1 MDSFEVNKILGAI
14 LGTLTF
20 TLAISIGAT
29 LLFENGKPPAK
40 PGFAIAV
47 PKSGTETAAAA
58 PAKVEP
64 IANRLAKADPKKGEA
79 LTKQCQSCHNFEKGQ
94 GPKVGPDLYGI
105 VGEDIAKG
113 QGFSFSSALKKLA
126 TEKHTWTF
134 GLLDEWL
141 TSPSSV
147 APGTAMTFAGI
158 SRPDQRADVIAY
170 LNQNSAKPEPLPKP
184 EAAPAAPSKANPA
197 PATGNVKAGAEG
209 AAAQQQSKGATATGE
224 PAQSKPGTGPNQPT
238 PAATD
243 NGNGK
248 AQPPAANPATQPA
261 PAGTQ
266 PAAPAAATSPNAPK
280 PGSGGMET
288 KPQK

>member
-29 LLFENGKPPAK
+29 LIFENNKAPSTA
-40 PGFAIAV
+40 GFQIEV
-47 PKSGTETAAAA
+47 PKTAANGA
-58 PAKVEP
+58 PAPAAKVEP
-64 IANRLAKADPKKGEA
+64 IADRLAKADPKKGEA
-79 LTKQCQSCHNFEKGQ
+79 LTKQCQSRHNFQKGQ

-105 VGEDIAKG
+105 VGEEIAKG

-134 GLLDEWL
+134 ALLDEWL
-141 TSPSSV
+141 TSPSTV

-158 SRPDQRADVIAY
+158 DRPQQRADVIAY

-197 PATGNVKAGAEG
+197 PAAGNIKAGAEG
-209 AAAQQQSKGATATGE
+209 AAASEKAKGANAAGE
-224 PAQSKPGTGPNQPT
+224 PFQSKPGTGPNHPA

-243 NGNGK
+243 TGNGK
-248 AQPPAANPATQPA
+248 LQPPAANPGTQPA
-261 PAGTQ
+261 PAGT
-266 PAAPAAATSPNAPK
+266 PATPPK
-280 PGSGGMET
+280 AE
-288 KPQK
+288 QH

>member
-29 LLFENGKPPAK
+29 LLFENNKPPAK
-40 PGFAIAV
+40 AGFAIAV
-47 PKSGTETAAAA
+47 PKGGTETAAAA
-58 PAKVEP
+58 PKVEP

-79 LTKQCQSCHNFEKGQ
+79 LTKQCQSCHNFQEGQ
-94 GPKVGPDLYGI
+94 GKKVGPDLYGV
-105 VGEDIAKG
+105 VGRPIASKAD
-113 QGFSFSSALKKLA
+113 FSYSSAIKKLA
-126 TEKHTWTF
+126 DKQKTWTF
-134 GLLDEWL
+134 ANLDEWL
-141 TSPSSV
+141 DSPSTD

-158 SRPDQRADVIAY
+158 TRPDQRADVIAY
-170 LNQNSAKPEPLPKP
+170 LNQNSAKPLPLPKP

-197 PATGNVKAGAEG
+197 PAAGNIKAGAEG
-209 AAAQQQSKGATATGE
+209 AAAEQQSKGAAATGE
-224 PAQSKPGTGPNQPT
+224 PFQSKPGTGPNHPA

-243 NGNGK
+243 AGSGK
-248 AQPPAANPATQPA
+248 AQPPAANPAATQPA

-266 PAAPAAATSPNAPK
+266 PTAPAATQPNQPK
-280 PGSGGMET
+280 PGTGGMET